1 MSNTVYANKV
11 IEAKAKDLL
20 KTAINARTLM
30 TIDDSLVAT
39 AGMTKTINTYTYT
52 GVAEELQAGA
62 GNTTAT
68 RGSIAY
74 VGKDYT
80 VKMVQQA
87 FDYLDEDFMKD
98 NVIVDFGI
106 KGATQVMTNKMT
118 ADFYAALATT
128 SSGSELVPKVE
139 FENGGAI
146 SYDVIVDAISEL
158 NLEDESGIFIVIPNE
173 WKADL
178 RKDDDYK
185 AAHQG
190 DVIYNGQ
197 VGSIC
202 GIPVIATKALNA
214 SGSGAS
220 AVPAKA
226 YVMTKEAVTLFIK
239 KDVEVEQDRDADTRT
254 NSIYLR
260 DCYVTALTDATKA
273 CKICEAAAEVEGG

>member
-1 MSNTVYANKV
+1 MSNTVFSNKV
-11 IEAKAKDLL
+11 IEAKAKDVLS
-20 KTAINARTLM
+20 TAINARSLM
-30 TIDDSLVAT
+30 TIDDSLAQN
-39 AGMTKTINTYTYT
+39 AGMVKTINTYTYT
-52 GVAEELQAGA
+52 GVAEELAAGV
-62 GNTTAT
+62 GNTAAT

-106 KGATQVMTNKMT
+106 KGATSVMVNKMT
-118 ADFYAALATT
+118 SDFYAALATVDAQ
-128 SSGSELVPKVE
+128 SAELVPKVE
-139 FENGGAI
+139 FAHGGALN
-146 SYDVIVDAISEL
+146 YDVIVDAISEL
-158 NLEDESGIFIVIPNE
+158 NVEDESGIFIVIPNE
-173 WKADL
+173 WKAAL

-197 VGSIC
+197 VGVIC
-202 GIPVIATKALNA
+202 GIPVIATKALED
-214 SGSGAS
+214 
-220 AVPAKA
+220 KA

-260 DCYVTALTDATKA
+260 DCYICALTDATKA
-273 CKICEAAAEVEGG
+273 CKISEAAEVVGG